1 MVSQEL
7 KEILVPRERGVSL
20 AYPDPEERMVQRGQR
35 VASDPLVRLDQL
47 DLLERRVNL
56 VYLDFLDI
64 LEDKDSRD
72 LLDSLDSLAPMARR
86 EQEA

>member
-20 AYPDPEERMVQRGQR
+20 ECQGPEERTVQRGQR

-47 DLLERRVNL
+47 DWLERRVNS
-56 VYLDFLDI
+56 V
-64 LEDKDSRD
+64 
-72 LLDSLDSLAPMARR
+72 
-86 EQEA
+86 